1 MKKLLLT
8 LMLSAVCFMAK
19 AINYEDARREAWFL
33 TDKMAYELNLTSE
46 QYDRAYQINL
56 DYLLSLNTAADCYGY
71 YWTYRD
77 TDLRCILSSWQYALY
92 STLDYFYRPVR
103 WLRSAWYYPIC
114 AHYRRGYYYFDRPTL
129 YVSYHGGMWHRR
141 GHNDP
146 SPYRHYAYRP
156 APGLRDHY
164 HSHHG
169 KPAYRPEPG
178 RPGHGRPG
186 NGRPGHGRYVGNE
199 KPNRPTPS
207 RPDNNSAAPSR
218 PGNNSAAP
226 SRPGNNTSNSG
237 RGVTSPENN
246 RRINIERQS
255 SLRPSQ
261 TRPSQ
266 NRTTSREV
274 TPSRTGGGTYTSP
287 GRSNSS
293 ASRPSRSFDNSS
305 SSRSN
310 SGKVS
315 TGSRSTSR
323 SSSSRQFGNGR

>member
-77 TDLRCILSSWQYALY
+77 SDLRCILSSWQYALY
-92 STLDYFYRPVR
+92 SSLDYFYRPVR
-103 WLRSAWYYPIC
+103 WLRAAWYYPIC
-114 AHYRRGYYYFDRPTL
+114 DHYRRGYYYFDRPAI

-169 KPAYRPEPG
+169 SPAYRPEPG
-178 RPGHGRPG
+178 RPGHGR
-186 NGRPGHGRYVGNE
+186 YVDNN
-199 KPNRPTPS
+199 KPNRPTTS
-207 RPDNNSAAPSR
+207 RPDNNGAAPSC
-218 PGNNSAAP
+218 
-226 SRPGNNTSNSG
+226 PGNNTG
-237 RGVTSPENN
+237 RPSREVTNPENN
-246 RRINIERQS
+246 HRANIEHRT
-255 SLRPSQ
+255 SLRPVQ

-266 NRTTSREV
+266 SRTTPNDV

-287 GRSNSS
+287 GRSSS
-293 ASRPSRSFDNSS
+293 SESRPSRSFDNSR
-305 SSRSN
+305 SSRSS
-310 SGKVS
+310 SGNVS
-315 TGSRSTSR
+315 TGSRSNSR

>member
-77 TDLRCILSSWQYALY
+77 SDLRCILSSWQYALY

-114 AHYRRGYYYFDRPTL
+114 DHYRRGYYYFDRPAH

-169 KPAYRPEPG
+169 TPAYRPEPG
-178 RPGHGRPG
+178 RPGHGR
-186 NGRPGHGRYVGNE
+186 YVDNN
-199 KPNRPTPS
+199 KPNRPAAS
-207 RPDNNSAAPSR
+207 HPDNN
-218 PGNNSAAP
+218 GAAP
-226 SRPGNNTSNSG
+226 SRPGNNTG
-237 RGVTSPENN
+237 RPSREVTNPANN
-246 RRINIERQS
+246 HRANIERQS

-261 TRPSQ
+261 ARPSQ
-266 NRTTSREV
+266 NRASQNDVR
-274 TPSRTGGGTYTSP
+274 PSRTGGGTYTSP
-287 GRSNSS
+287 GRSSS
-293 ASRPSRSFDNSS
+293 SESRPSRSFDNSRS
-305 SSRSN
+305 SRSSSGNIPSGSRSN
-310 SGKVS
+310 S
-315 TGSRSTSR
+315 RSG
-323 SSSSRQFGNGR
+323 SSRQFGNGR

>member
-186 NGRPGHGRYVGNE
+186 YDRPGNGRYVGNE
-199 KPNRPTPS
+199 KPNRPTTS

-218 PGNNSAAP
+218 PDNNSAAP

-266 NRTTSREV
+266 DRTTSREV

>member
-178 RPGHGRPG
+178 RPG

-199 KPNRPTPS
+199 KPNRPTTS

-218 PGNNSAAP
+218 PDYNSDAP

-266 NRTTSREV
+266 DRTTSREV

-315 TGSRSTSR
+315 TGSRNTSR

>member
-178 RPGHGRPG
+178 HPGH
-186 NGRPGHGRYVGNE
+186 GRPGHGRYVGNE
-199 KPNRPTPS
+199 KPNRPTTS

-218 PGNNSAAP
+218 PDNNSAAP

-255 SLRPSQ
+255 SLRSSQ

>member
-178 RPGHGRPG
+178 RPEHGRPG
-186 NGRPGHGRYVGNE
+186 HGRPGHGRYVGNE
-199 KPNRPTPS
+199 KPNRPTNS

-218 PGNNSAAP
+218 PDYNSDAP

-266 NRTTSREV
+266 DRTTSREV

-315 TGSRSTSR
+315 TGSCSTSR

>member
-178 RPGHGRPG
+178 RPGNGRPG
-186 NGRPGHGRYVGNE
+186 NGRYVGNE
-199 KPNRPTPS
+199 KPNRPTTS

-218 PGNNSAAP
+218 PDNNSAAP

-266 NRTTSREV
+266 DRTTSREV

>member
-315 TGSRSTSR
+315 SSSRSTSR

>member
-186 NGRPGHGRYVGNE
+186 NGRYVGNE
-199 KPNRPTPS
+199 KPNRPTTS
-207 RPDNNSAAPSR
+207 RPD
-218 PGNNSAAP
+218 NNSAAP

-266 NRTTSREV
+266 DRTTSREV
-274 TPSRTGGGTYTSP
+274 TPSHTGGGTYTSP
-287 GRSNSS
+287 GRSTSS

-323 SSSSRQFGNGR
+323 SSSRQFGNGR

>member
-92 STLDYFYRPVR
+92 STLDYLYRPVR

-178 RPGHGRPG
+178 RPGHGRPA
-186 NGRPGHGRYVGNE
+186 NGRTGNGRYVGNE
-199 KPNRPTPS
+199 KPNRPT
-207 RPDNNSAAPSR
+207 
-218 PGNNSAAP
+218 
-226 SRPGNNTSNSG
+226 T
-237 RGVTSPENN
+237 
-246 RRINIERQS
+246 
-255 SLRPSQ
+255 
-261 TRPSQ
+261 
-266 NRTTSREV
+266 
-274 TPSRTGGGTYTSP
+274 
-287 GRSNSS
+287 
-293 ASRPSRSFDNSS
+293 
-305 SSRSN
+305 
-310 SGKVS
+310 
-315 TGSRSTSR
+315 
-323 SSSSRQFGNGR
+323 